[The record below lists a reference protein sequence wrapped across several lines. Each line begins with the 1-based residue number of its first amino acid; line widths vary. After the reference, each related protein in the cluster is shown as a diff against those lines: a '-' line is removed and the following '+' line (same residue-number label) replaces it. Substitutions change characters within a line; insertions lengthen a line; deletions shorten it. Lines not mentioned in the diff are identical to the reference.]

1 MLSKTMGLN
10 ALGELSNSLLGFG
23 MMIDVEVLKCESQYS
38 NSKHTS
44 AILMIFLK
52 HIESLTMILR
62 CLQDSLLEPRV
73 DELLHFMIE
82 LINSASGNRSHDEGH
97 LFETSF
103 SKLKSIRWS

>member
-23 MMIDVEVLKCESQYS
+23 MMMDVEVLKCESQYS
-38 NSKHTS
+38 NSKHTL

-52 HIESLTMILR
+52 HTESLTMILR
-62 CLQDSLLEPRV
+62 CLQDSLSEPRV

-82 LINSASGNRSHDEGH
+82 LINSTSGNRGHDEGH